1 MANIHINGIIGTD
14 YTYNRFLTDYA
25 NCGTE
30 QIRLSIDSVGG
41 DVNDGEKIAAFI
53 SEHSNR
59 FLSVI
64 NTGDVASIS
73 ASIFLS
79 LERPKRFFDLS
90 KGVFLIHNPF
100 LDPVSLVLSGA
111 ETTANALSVMSDELQ
126 KTEIAIA
133 KFIQKQTGADLDV
146 IKGLMGENVPL
157 TEEQITAL
165 NIATICKFQAVAFFN
180 NNNNKMKDEDVKKMI
195 DESNENML
203 SKFLAMFNRRTKF
216 VAIMLTDSNG
226 NQIEFPDVPEGSMP
240 EVGDVGK
247 KQDGTIPDGEV
258 LMANGT
264 TIIFEKGVVKEI
276 KQVEQENPDELPAS
290 PDNSEALKAELE
302 RLKAEIS
309 NYRNQLT
316 VVNNQLSGIKSQM
329 IGLKPEEKT
338 EGTKSNRKLSEI
350 IK

>member
-25 NCGTE
+25 NCGSE

-41 DVNDGEKIAAFI
+41 DVNDGEKIAYFI
-53 SEHSNR
+53 SEHSDR
-59 FLSVI
+59 FLSVM

-100 LDPVSLVLSGA
+100 LDPISLVLSGS
-111 ETTANALSVMSDELQ
+111 ETTSNALSIMAEELQ
-126 KTEIAIA
+126 KTEMTIA

-180 NNNNKMKDEDVKKMI
+180 NNNNKMKDEEVKKMI

-216 VAIMLTDSNG
+216 VAIMLTDSKG

-247 KQDGTIPDGEV
+247 NQDGTIPDGEV
-258 LMANGT
+258 LMADGT
-264 TIIFEKGVVKEI
+264 TVVFEKGIVKEI
-276 KQVEQENPDELPAS
+276 KPSETKTTTDQPANPND
-290 PDNSEALKAELE
+290 SEALKAELE
-302 RLKAEIS
+302 RLRAEIS

-316 VVNNQLSGIKSQM
+316 IVNNQLSGIKSQM
-329 IGLKPEEKT
+329 VGLKPEEKT
-338 EGTKSNRKLSEI
+338 EGTKAPRKLSEI